1 MADSSAAAAEHH
13 ARNTQTIVDA
23 AASTSPTPPA
33 LNPLLARGK
42 LKKPSKSAGKGKG
55 KGKLIKEVYKAKQD
69 ELNVV
74 SSGGPDP
81 VEEGAVLDL
90 ADQLLEQLGGQLED
104 DEVATAVPDQ
114 APAAASKG
122 TPLSAA
128 STTSSHGSGTST
140 RDRFHGFKED
150 LKDAFLPNRNSDGAN
165 GERKVNRQ
173 HARKLRKAE
182 EFEQQRRDAEAEV
195 LAENDRSVE
204 LEKQAIDSQCQKLK
218 VMVKEIDPDGHCMYS
233 AIADQANFL
242 KLSPTKETY
251 QDTRK
256 KAAAYMRAHPDEFL
270 PFLPSEIDPENMMS
284 PTEFA
289 RYCDTVENTAEW
301 GGEPEI
307 RALSLHYQAPVIVV
321 QAGTEM
327 VEHGS
332 DFPRERAILISYHRK
347 MYGLGEHYNS
357 LRPTTHGA
365 PHVLPPPP
373 TDDAPIARASA

>member
-23 AASTSPTPPA
+23 AAATSPPPPL

-42 LKKPSKSAGKGKG
+42 LKKPSKGAAKAKSKS
-55 KGKLIKEVYKAKQD
+55 KLVKEVHKAKQD
-69 ELNVV
+69 ELAVV
-74 SSGGPDP
+74 SSGGSDP

-90 ADQLLEQLGGQLED
+90 ADQLLEQLGGQLD
-104 DEVATAVPDQ
+104 DDQAVSVVADQ
-114 APAAASKG
+114 APTPSYRG
-122 TPLSAA
+122 TPLSTA
-128 STTSSHGSGTST
+128 STISSHGSGTST
-140 RDRFHGFKED
+140 RDRLHGLKED
-150 LKDAFLPNRNSDGAN
+150 LKDAFLPNRTSDGAN

-173 HARKLRKAE
+173 QARKLRKADH
-182 EFEQQRRDAEAEV
+182 FEQQRRDAEAEV

-204 LEKQAIDSQCQKLK
+204 LEKQAIEEHCKKLK
-218 VMVKEIDPDGHCMYS
+218 VMVKVIEPDGHCMYS
-233 AIADQANFL
+233 AVADQVNFL
-242 KLSPTKETY
+242 KLSPTKQTY
-251 QDTRK
+251 QETRRN
-256 KAAAYMRAHPDEFL
+256 AAAYMRAHPDEFL
-270 PFLPSEIDPENMMS
+270 PFLPSEIDPNNMMS

-289 RYCDTVENTAEW
+289 RYCDTVEKTAEW

-321 QAGTEM
+321 QAGTDL

-332 DFPRERAILISYHRK
+332 DFPRERALLISYHRK

-357 LRPTTHGA
+357 LRPTTHAA

-373 TDDAPIARASA
+373 TADTPIC